1 MWKIWHFKTE
11 IKLTESLLTNKTGW
25 VKSLHSWQWS
35 CETGYEH
42 PFTLSKCKANVKDFP
57 DPKLDIWGLCVAN
70 INKKHRKHHH
80 SCRYILITNKDTT
93 DKKLPTVLSNN
104 EFGHV
109 TISNIVTRKDQFK
122 KKGVEV
128 NRYVNIIM

>member
-1 MWKIWHFKTE
+1 M
-11 IKLTESLLTNKTGW
+11 
-25 VKSLHSWQWS
+25 
-35 CETGYEH
+35 TGYEH
-42 PFTLSKCKANVKDFP
+42 PITLSKCKANVKDFP
-57 DPKLDIWGLCVAN
+57 DPKLDIWGLYVAN
-70 INKKHRKHHH
+70 INKKYRKHHH
-80 SCRYILITNKDTT
+80 SVNINYHKDTT

-128 NRYVNIIM
+128 NRYINITM